1 MQLETPYIVKDLNDK
16 SANRDRDMALRGWLL
31 GNEAT
36 DAHRSAAQRAGLDLR
51 STSLRINRN
60 EVRAQST
67 SSSAGGY
74 TIPQGFLAELEKK
87 LAFFNPLRGVARIIT
102 TDSGNALPIPTVD
115 DTSNTGA
122 IGSEN
127 TAPSATDITFSSVTL
142 NAYRYESL
150 VLCSNELL
158 QDSGID
164 LASEIGSILG
174 ERIGRSEAAAFTTG
188 TGSSQPQGVV
198 TGCSAGVTAASATAI
213 ALSDIVGLIA
223 SLDFAYQQNASFM
236 MHQSVW
242 YAVMKLVDSTGRP
255 LVADVINGNQPR
267 LYGFPVVVN
276 NNMASSIATTA
287 KTILFGDFSKFLI
300 RDASAL
306 EVRRLDERYADQYA
320 TGFLAVG
327 RRDGK
332 VLQSAAIKR
341 LTQA

>member
-1 MQLETPYIVKDLNDK
+1 MQLETPYIVKDLNDRQ
-16 SANRDRDMALRGWLL
+16 ANKDRDMALRGWLL

-36 DAHRSAAQRAGLDLR
+36 DAHKSAAQRAGLDLR
-51 STSLRINRN
+51 SASLRINRN

-67 SSSAGGY
+67 TNSSGGF

-87 LAFFNPLRGVARIIT
+87 LAFYNPLRSVARVIT

-115 DTSNTGA
+115 DTTNTGA

-127 TAPSATDITFSSVTL
+127 AAPSATDITFSSVTL

-158 QDSGID
+158 QDSGVD

-188 TGSSQPQGVV
+188 TGSSQPQGCV
-198 TGCSAGVTAASATAI
+198 TGSSAGATSASATAI
-213 ALSDIVGLIA
+213 ALSDIVNLIA
-223 SLDFAYQQNASFM
+223 SLDFAYQQSASFM

-242 YAVMKLVDSTGRP
+242 YAVLRLVDSQGRP

-276 NNMASSIATTA
+276 NNMASSIATTN
-287 KTILFGDFSKFLI
+287 KTILFGDFSKYLI